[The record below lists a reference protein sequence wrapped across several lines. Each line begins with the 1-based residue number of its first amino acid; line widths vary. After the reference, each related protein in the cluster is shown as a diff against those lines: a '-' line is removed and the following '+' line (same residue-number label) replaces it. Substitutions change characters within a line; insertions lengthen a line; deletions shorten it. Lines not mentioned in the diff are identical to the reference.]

1 MAMRFTRAPLRQH
14 RHAPYGSGR
23 ADLTTI
29 EARHLCRC
37 PQRHRNAAPGRHH
50 HPRCADVPTGG
61 DPLPGSWGLEIGS
74 WNLGVE
80 IWELAAGA
88 GQGAVRSAV
97 HRPSACASI
106 FARPWPEL
114 PSSQPASDDG
124 GRADHGGTS
133 RTHVPIRLR
142 RAAVSRE
149 GSDGRPMTVEWR
161 RCCCATAP

>member
-1 MAMRFTRAPLRQH
+1 MPPR
-14 RHAPYGSGR
+14 
-23 ADLTTI
+23 DDITI
-29 EARHLCRC
+29 LAARMSQPGVIYSREA
-37 PQRHRNAAPGRHH
+37 G
-50 HPRCADVPTGG
+50 
-61 DPLPGSWGLEIGS
+61 GLEIGS

-97 HRPSACASI
+97 HRPSACASP